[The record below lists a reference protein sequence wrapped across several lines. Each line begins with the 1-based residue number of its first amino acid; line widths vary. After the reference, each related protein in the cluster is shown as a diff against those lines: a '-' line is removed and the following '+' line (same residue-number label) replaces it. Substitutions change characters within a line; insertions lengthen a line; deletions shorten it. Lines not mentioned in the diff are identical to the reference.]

1 MLYVVG
7 VDGLTSFIS
16 VEPYSSRIK
25 GRQGNK
31 GTEDSVLW
39 VLSLASKGKA
49 KKLYSD
55 MNVNPEVGIVG
66 GGFTLVFL

>member
-7 VDGLTSFIS
+7 VDGLTTFIS
-16 VEPYSSRIK
+16 VEPYSLRIE

-31 GTEDSVLW
+31 GTED
-39 VLSLASKGKA
+39 
-49 KKLYSD
+49 
-55 MNVNPEVGIVG
+55 MNVNPEVGTVG